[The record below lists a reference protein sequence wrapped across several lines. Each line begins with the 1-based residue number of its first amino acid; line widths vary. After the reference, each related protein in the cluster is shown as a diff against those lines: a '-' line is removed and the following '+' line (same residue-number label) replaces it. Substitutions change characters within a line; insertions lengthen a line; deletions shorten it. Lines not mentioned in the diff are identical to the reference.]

1 MIRKRLCQIFL
12 ATMILAPAS
21 AQAADRVRIAIGHVE
36 KIFMKENP
44 STGYTWKIDDAASE
58 GLDILAIADNG
69 HVRGGH
75 APGSPGTRHWSLRAR
90 RAGHA
95 RIVFIYQ
102 RPWEPQ
108 PVETRSIDVEVR

>member
-1 MIRKRLCQIFL
+1 MKWLCQGFL
-12 ATMILAPAS
+12 AATILAPAP
-21 AQAADRVRIAIGHVE
+21 AHAGDRVRIAIGHVE
-36 KIFMKENP
+36 KIFLKENP
-44 STGYTWKIDDAASE
+44 STGYTWKIDDAASA
-58 GLDILAIADNG
+58 GLDILSITDNG